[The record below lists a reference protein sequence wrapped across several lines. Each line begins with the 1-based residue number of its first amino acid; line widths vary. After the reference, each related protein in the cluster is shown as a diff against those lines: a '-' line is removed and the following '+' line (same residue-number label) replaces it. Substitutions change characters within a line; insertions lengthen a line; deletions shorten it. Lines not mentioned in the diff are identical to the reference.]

1 MISPRGGSNNAP
13 GRAIIVML
21 LSGSGRVN
29 LNTRQR
35 EGLEPV
41 DKPVRLY
48 EIGLFLVVA
57 ALYIAAMLTH
67 HPTIEFT
74 AAAATGLLIAICLWN
89 LFVPP
94 RFSATRSAFLCIGF
108 LYLFLLIGSLLIR
121 P

>member
-1 MISPRGGSNNAP
+1 
-13 GRAIIVML
+13 ML
-21 LSGSGRVN
+21 LSGSGGLD

-35 EGLEPV
+35 GELEPV

-48 EIGLFLVVA
+48 EIGLLFVVA

-67 HPTIEFT
+67 HPATEL
-74 AAAATGLLIAICLWN
+74 AGAAATGLLIATCLWN

-94 RFSATRSAFLCIGF
+94 RFSATRCAFLCIG
-108 LYLFLLIGSLLIR
+108 LVYLFLLVGILLIR